1 MPVINWEI
9 IKSQQISIGT
19 LVVCGMALLW
29 MRGWLG
35 DNFVTKAEAAEYNAQ
50 VSAQISEV
58 TGQISD
64 NTLLLTALTK
74 EIRVAAIY
82 GRVGTLEAKV
92 YVMERDGANP
102 SFLKEESDRLGRAI
116 EYRDCLLANNRSCDL
131 LYRQIK

>member
-1 MPVINWEI
+1 MSVITWEVV
-9 IKSQQISIGT
+9 KSQQISIGT
-19 LVVCGMALLW
+19 LIVCAFVFLW
-29 MRGWLG
+29 FRGWLG
-35 DNFVTKAEAAEYNAQ
+35 DNFVTKAEASDYNRQ
-50 VSAQISEV
+50 VTA
-58 TGQISD
+58 QISD

-92 YVMERDGANP
+92 YVMQRDGANP
-102 SFLKEESDRLGRAI
+102 SFLKEETDRLGRAI